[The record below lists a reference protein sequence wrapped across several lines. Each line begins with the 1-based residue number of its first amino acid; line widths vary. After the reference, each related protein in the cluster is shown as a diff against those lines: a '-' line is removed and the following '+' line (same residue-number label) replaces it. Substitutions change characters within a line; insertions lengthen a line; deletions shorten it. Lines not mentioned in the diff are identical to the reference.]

1 MEEENSKKRNVRPT
15 EKSNLPFI
23 TLLVLVGMVL
33 ALLYVGYEY
42 IADDTSGADEF
53 TNIIPDTTSN
63 LKTVESTDV
72 INESSDE
79 PGSDVPEAT
88 EDDPTTSETTAPVAE
103 KPAAAKRVE
112 LGGVEITHTVR
123 PGETF
128 LGIAN
133 RYNLKME
140 TLKSLNPEI
149 KDITKDLKSDV
160 TKLKVKVKAVHTV
173 GAGDVLRVVSSKYN
187 VDKQLIMDANGKS
200 KDIAERGEKLI
211 IPFPDRK

>member
-1 MEEENSKKRNVRPT
+1 MEEENSKKRNIRPA

-53 TNIIPDTTSN
+53 TNIIPDTTNN

-72 INESSDE
+72 INEIPEQEVTTE
-79 PGSDVPEAT
+79 PVE
-88 EDDPTTSETTAPVAE
+88 EVASTKKEEE
-103 KPAAAKRVE
+103 KPAPKRVE

-123 PGETF
+123 PGQTF

-173 GAGDVLRVVSSKYN
+173 GPGDVLRVVSGKYN
-187 VDKQLIMDANGKS
+187 VSKQLIMDANGKTQ
-200 KDIAERGEKLI
+200 DIAERGEKLI
-211 IPFPDRK
+211 IPFPDKK

>member
-1 MEEENSKKRNVRPT
+1 MEEENNKKRNIRPT

-72 INESSDE
+72 IS
-79 PGSDVPEAT
+79 GSEGAET
-88 EDDPTTSETTAPVAE
+88 SAAPTTTETTVAPVEE
-103 KPAAAKRVE
+103 KPAPVKPVE

-128 LGIAN
+128 LGIAS

-173 GAGDVLRVVSSKYN
+173 GAGDVLRVVSGKYN
-187 VDKQLIMDANGKS
+187 VSKQLIMNANGKTQ
-200 KDIAERGEKLI
+200 DVAERGEKLV

>member
-79 PGSDVPEAT
+79 PEVTEAASDVK
-88 EDDPTTSETTAPVAE
+88 ETTTKEAE
-103 KPAAAKRVE
+103 KPAPAKPVE
-112 LGGVEITHTVR
+112 LGGTEITHTVQS
-123 PGETF
+123 GETF

-140 TLKSLNPEI
+140 TLKSLNPNI
-149 KDITKDLKSDV
+149 KDV
-160 TKLKVKVKAVHTV
+160 TKDIKSGVTKIKVKVKAVHTV
-173 GAGDVLRVVSSKYN
+173 GAGDVLRVVSGKYN
-187 VDKQLIMDANGKS
+187 VSKQLIMDANGKT
-200 KDIAERGEKLI
+200 KDLAERGEKLI